1 MLNEDKSPSA
11 SPLAPQRLRE
21 DVFAPP
27 QGYFADFS
35 TRLHSKIN
43 GGTFLSNT
51 VYKREVFTEPEGY
64 FDFFW
69 LRLRGRLAAFRPEE
83 PTYIWTRRAGW
94 AFAAVCGGLIAG
106 GYWRAPDARWAPPPS
121 RQEIFMALQT
131 DAPAY
136 DLDIL
141 YEYTPVEKMANVA
154 VAAPYPTHLQTAEE
168 NIPSAAMIADSA
180 AWKRVLIEETNDDV
194 LFDEL

>member
-1 MLNEDKSPSA
+1 MINEDKLPSA
-11 SPLAPQRLRE
+11 SPLDTRRLRE

-27 QGYFADFS
+27 QSYFTDFS
-35 TRLHSKIN
+35 TRLHNRIN
-43 GGTFLSNT
+43 GASVLNNAD
-51 VYKREVFTEPEGY
+51 YKREIFAEPEGY

-69 LRLRGRLAAFRPEE
+69 ARLRRRLASRVLEE
-83 PTYIWTRRAGW
+83 PSYLWTRRAGW

-121 RQEIFMALQT
+121 RHEIFIALQT

-141 YEYTPVEKMANVA
+141 YEYTPVEKIGNVA
-154 VAAPYPTHLQTAEE
+154 VAAPNPARFQTTEE
-168 NIPSAAMIADSA
+168 NFPSEMTTTDSV